1 MESGAIAEPA
11 DLLIRLH
18 PRDDARHYEKYAG
31 RPHVV
36 VEKPFRQTATR
47 SGDGMDID
55 FMAENTRHL
64 ADTLHHSD
72 VVLNVASTIAIE
84 ASIFDTPV
92 INIGFDGQPGSNQAL
107 MEWHYG
113 STHFQKVV
121 RSGAVRI
128 AQSNGEMIDLINMY
142 LAVAGDRRR
151 RPPAHRRGAVR
162 VHRRPI
168 GRASGGRDCSRAELF
183 PGRDAVMDIEA
194 HRDLQLL
201 EAVEQNARV
210 TQRTLSTKLG
220 IALGLTNIYLK
231 RLVRK
236 GYIKCVNVQSNRI
249 SYLITPRGI
258 VEKARLTYE
267 FMDYSLHLYAD
278 VRRRLRTVFQECAAG
293 GRRVA
298 IFGRGEAAELA
309 YLSLKEA
316 GLEPVAIFDGE
327 GGPEFLGMPVRA
339 IRDHAEIEYDL
350 IIVATLE
357 RSAQQ
362 LRDGAARRR
371 SAARQAHLRSGRS
384 RRRRGRRPTRLAA
397 ATDITRNKA
406 EDKTW
411 R

>member
-1 MESGAIAEPA
+1 
-11 DLLIRLH
+11 
-18 PRDDARHYEKYAG
+18 
-31 RPHVV
+31 
-36 VEKPFRQTATR
+36 
-47 SGDGMDID
+47 
-55 FMAENTRHL
+55 
-64 ADTLHHSD
+64 
-72 VVLNVASTIAIE
+72 
-84 ASIFDTPV
+84 
-92 INIGFDGQPGSNQAL
+92 
-107 MEWHYG
+107 
-113 STHFQKVV
+113 
-121 RSGAVRI
+121 
-128 AQSNGEMIDLINMY
+128 
-142 LAVAGDRRR
+142 
-151 RPPAHRRGAVR
+151 
-162 VHRRPI
+162 
-168 GRASGGRDCSRAELF
+168 
-183 PGRDAVMDIEA
+183 MDIEA

-201 EAVEQNARV
+201 EAVEQDARI

-267 FMDYSLHLYAD
+267 FMDYSLHLYAG

-327 GGPEFLGMPVRA
+327 GGPEFLGMPVHA

-362 LRDGAARRR
+362 LVTVLLDNGVPRDKLISLRQEPAPPRKAADAAR
-371 SAARQAHLRSGRS
+371 SGN
-384 RRRRGRRPTRLAA
+384 GHHA
-397 ATDITRNKA
+397 
-406 EDKTW
+406 
-411 R
+411 